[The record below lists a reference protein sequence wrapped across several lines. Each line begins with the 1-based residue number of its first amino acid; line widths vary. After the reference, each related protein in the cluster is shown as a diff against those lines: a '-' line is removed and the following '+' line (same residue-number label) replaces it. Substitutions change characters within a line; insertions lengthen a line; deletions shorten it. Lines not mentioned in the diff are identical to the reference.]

1 MASRHLS
8 YRGNIEA
15 STLGDFIARIGTKRT
30 QQPLTSR
37 VSSHWIGP
45 NSHFG
50 SVTTKWLA
58 STPAQQQGLLKNYVR
73 DLYAEKEASLA
84 SSGFPRENVAF
95 ANSAVNDTGHF
106 YERGGVYRVG
116 PNTKKRLMDPR
127 IGPIACYVRI
137 LSIWCSNVHDL
148 GDVQDIRRDNGQA
161 WLYSGQPGK
170 ALGRSRAN
178 CKERGRSNE
187 LLHSLELEWN
197 NWDWPCPCNKRRT
210 SKHY

>member
-1 MASRHLS
+1 MLNGIEVPKPVFKLSDISLHPDRTLPRSKLARAGPVAEGLVRAFVISGFTMSLSSMVRQNMASRHLS

-137 LSIWCSNVHDL
+137 LSI
-148 GDVQDIRRDNGQA
+148 
-161 WLYSGQPGK
+161 
-170 ALGRSRAN
+170 
-178 CKERGRSNE
+178 
-187 LLHSLELEWN
+187 
-197 NWDWPCPCNKRRT
+197 
-210 SKHY
+210 